1 MKKIAFLIIGIIS
14 YILSIFIKTKKNI
27 WIYGSNHGLGYSDNT
42 KYFYN
47 YILRNKT
54 NIKSIWIT
62 RSSTIYKNL
71 KMEGLPVYH
80 NLSLMGI
87 YYCLIADVVSF
98 STSRDDLL
106 FVYPKLGRKI
116 INLWHGMPMKKIVFD
131 FKPHLPK
138 NRNFKS
144 LLWDKYVVGFNHSDV
159 DLITATSS
167 FFKNILKSA
176 FNADNVYITG
186 QARTDVFFEWDPLRI
201 RKKYGFTDKDK
212 IITYMPTH
220 RGYGNGLISPKIFI
234 NNKNAISYFQKNKIK
249 IVWKFHPNMINKAI
263 KEDVNYEKDVFKDM
277 TTIDC
282 DPQELLFISDM
293 LITDYSSCYIDYLFL
308 KRPIAFYLYD
318 NYEEEDNE
326 LYFSPNDHNIG
337 TICLDQATLLKWIK
351 SEKGCVNRYSDFELY
366 HKNIDNN
373 SRENIY
379 KRILN

>member
-1 MKKIAFLIIGIIS
+1 M
-14 YILSIFIKTKKNI
+14 
-27 WIYGSNHGLGYSDNT
+27 H
-42 KYFYN
+42 
-47 YILRNKT
+47 
-54 NIKSIWIT
+54 
-62 RSSTIYKNL
+62 
-71 KMEGLPVYH
+71 
-80 NLSLMGI
+80 
-87 YYCLIADVVSF
+87 
-98 STSRDDLL
+98 
-106 FVYPKLGRKI
+106 
-116 INLWHGMPMKKIVFD
+116 
-131 FKPHLPK
+131 
-138 NRNFKS
+138 
-144 LLWDKYVVGFNHSDV
+144 
-159 DLITATSS
+159 
-167 FFKNILKSA
+167 
-176 FNADNVYITG
+176 
-186 QARTDVFFEWDPLRI
+186 PLRI